1 MTPKTPFSE
10 LPAEAV
16 ETLKQLSR
24 HDFEMLS
31 IEARRMQDAEAL
43 AELPRDPHKAAK
55 GAIEC
60 LIRNDDRIDV
70 DDAEGFVESVLE
82 VASAALAN
90 PDFDSTDAIHLHRII
105 RAAVNAQQA
114 SMNNMRE
121 ATDRLRA
128 MLQK

>member
-1 MTPKTPFSE
+1 MTIALSD

-16 ETLKQLSR
+16 EKLKTLPGRS
-24 HDFEMLS
+24 FNMLA
-31 IEARRMQDAEAL
+31 IEARRLREQEAF
-43 AELPRDPHKAAK
+43 AELPTDPVEAANQ
-55 GAIEC
+55 ANAC
-60 LIRNDDRIDV
+60 LVRNDDRIDV

-82 VASAALAN
+82 VACTALAN

-105 RAAVNAQQA
+105 RAATNAQQA

-121 ATDRLRA
+121 ASDRLRA